1 MIVLDIYGKIDKT
14 LISKKLKLYIANL
27 PDDWRE
33 GIRDDI
39 FEEIRKIN
47 FSRKEQLLKYGE
59 PLTSEFDYELAK
71 RTVQINVKDFDSYKL
86 ETLEDCIECL
96 LDNMIFI
103 EFDYEYDDMPFFDWT
118 TNCFDGRLCEED
130 YSEKII
136 TLFNFLNHERHVHA
150 HFNIVYSSN
159 EDYFS
164 IIPRITTVLSMRVES
179 QFENFRTKEEA
190 INDLIKCGQC
200 IDKFLQIENDF
211 LKLDF
216 IIESL
221 NKSDDYKHY
230 HFLKTFTLLE
240 MLLIKK
246 NQKTNEIDKFIN
258 SIIKKIYDDN
268 SKDATFLLRQ
278 MRNKI
283 GHGDFSGFNQK
294 AEIFAQKYMSNYQ
307 FDYTEYSRS
316 NWILLHTCCLLDD
329 ILREVLIQKLNIDE
343 FFPAAY

>member
-1 MIVLDIYGKIDKT
+1 
-14 LISKKLKLYIANL
+14 LKLYIANL

-47 FSRKEQLLKYGE
+47 FSRQEQLLKNGKI
-59 PLTSEFDYELAK
+59 LTSEFDYELAK
-71 RTVQINVKDFDSYKL
+71 KIVQLNVKDFDSYQL
-86 ETLEDCIECL
+86 ETLEDCVECL

-136 TLFNFLNHERHVHA
+136 KFFNFLNHERHTHA

-159 EDYFS
+159 ETYFS
-164 IIPRITTVLSMRVES
+164 IIPRITTVLSMSVKS
-179 QFENFRTKEEA
+179 QFYNFRTKEDK
-190 INDLIKCGQC
+190 INDLIKYGQC

-258 SIIKKIYDDN
+258 PIIKKIFNDN

-283 GHGDFSGFNQK
+283 GHGDFSGFNKK
-294 AEIFAQKYMSNYQ
+294 AEIFAQKYMLNYQ

-316 NWILLHTCCLLDD
+316 NWILLRACCLLDD
-329 ILREVLIQKLNIDE
+329 ILKEVLIQKFNVNE
-343 FFPAAY
+343 FFPATY